1 MNSTGYFRHMDDLG
15 RIVIPKAVRKE
26 TGIAE
31 GDRFE
36 IFTDKTQIIL
46 VKQPVKEPGNEGLG
60 DGA

>member
-15 RIVIPKAVRKE
+15 RVVIPKAVRME
-26 TGIAE
+26 TGISE

-36 IFTDKTQIIL
+36 IFTDNKQIIL
-46 VKQPVKEPGNEGLG
+46 VKQPTKVPDNEGLG